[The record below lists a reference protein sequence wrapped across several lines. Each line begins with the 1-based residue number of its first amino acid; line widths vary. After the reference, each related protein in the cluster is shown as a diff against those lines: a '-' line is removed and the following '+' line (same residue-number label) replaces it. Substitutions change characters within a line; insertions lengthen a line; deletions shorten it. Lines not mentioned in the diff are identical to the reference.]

1 MEKRLLHDYV
11 TVSSTASIASPLC
24 LNRLWVMQDQP
35 PMTSETVYSVELV
48 SRMTYLCANSLRG
61 TYTGTLR
68 RNVPSIPVS
77 FSRVVCVIFSTRLH
91 PLEMV
96 RRVSLKGTFNK
107 TMDGP
112 RTH

>member
-11 TVSSTASIASPLC
+11 TISSSASIAAPLC

-68 RNVPSIPVS
+68 RNVPSIPVTTRECPFSVRLADKS
-77 FSRVVCVIFSTRLH
+77 FSHDARHSIG
-91 PLEMV
+91 PGV
-96 RRVSLKGTFNK
+96 RS
-107 TMDGP
+107 
-112 RTH
+112 